1 MNRPQ
6 PKSVSGRIRAVIAA
20 APGPVS
26 TRKIAEQFGLA
37 SSVASAFLNQLRVR
51 GEIRQ
56 VSYGRPGKHATPA
69 TWGRIEFLG
78 SVCAGIDKHK

>member
-26 TRKIAEQFGLA
+26 TRDIAKQFGLA
-37 SSVASAFLNQLRVR
+37 SQVASALLNQLRRR
-51 GEIRQ
+51 GEIPQ
-56 VSYGRPGKHATPA
+56 ASYGRTGKHATPA
-69 TWGRIEFLG
+69 TWGK
-78 SVCAGIDKHK
+78 VV

>member
-6 PKSVSGRIRAVIAA
+6 PKSVSGRIRAVIAL

-26 TRKIAEQFGLA
+26 TREIADHFGL
-37 SSVASAFLNQLRVR
+37 SSAVASAFLSQLRRR

-56 VSYGRPGKHATPA
+56 VSYGRPGKYATPA
-69 TWGRIEFLG
+69 TWGR
-78 SVCAGIDKHK
+78 V

>member
-6 PKSVSGRIRAVIAA
+6 PKSVSGRIRAVITA

-26 TRKIAEQFGLA
+26 TREIADQFGL
-37 SSVASAFLNQLRVR
+37 SSAGASAFLNQLRRR

-56 VSYGRPGKHATPA
+56 VSYGRAGKHATPA
-69 TWGRIEFLG
+69 TWGRIE
-78 SVCAGIDKHK
+78 V

>member
-6 PKSVSGRIRAVIAA
+6 PKSVSGRIRAVITA

-26 TRKIAEQFGLA
+26 TREIADQFGLA
-37 SSVASAFLNQLRVR
+37 SAGASAFLNQLRRR

-56 VSYGRPGKHATPA
+56 VSCGRPGKHATPA
-69 TWGRIEFLG
+69 TWGK
-78 SVCAGIDKHK
+78 VV